1 VIIGPVLLEQ
11 SADLLVYHRTVNKTL
26 ASELPWHVLYTHP
39 HQHYTNKTGRGQT
52 RVQHQDGNG
61 GARYW
66 PGTNSI
72 VMSGVPDHRIPKIF
86 AHELGHALDHLLF
99 TDDDQRDELHALLHR
114 GSLPQN
120 CNDGHWYMRTWDMWT
135 HSDAPGEAV
144 AWAVSYLA
152 GMTRITNYGPHSWD
166 GVWAERIR
174 DLFWQQAKG
183 IQVFNDV
190 PADHTHA
197 DAIHRLAAM
206 GIVGGFPD
214 GTFKPSDPVT
224 RGQLATIIS
233 RVLDADKG

>member
-1 VIIGPVLLEQ
+1 MIGPVLLETDNP
-11 SADLLVYHRTVNKTL
+11 AYPNIVRATL
-26 ASELPWHVLYTHP
+26 ASNLPWHVLYTHP
-39 HQHYTNKTGRGQT
+39 HRHWANETGRGQI
-52 RVQHQDGNG
+52 RVQQQDGLTVS
-61 GARYW
+61 RYW
-66 PGTNSI
+66 DRTSTI
-72 VMSGVPDHRIPKIF
+72 VMANQQDWQIAKVFP
-86 AHELGHALDHLLF
+86 HELGHALDHLLF
-99 TDDDQRDELHALLHR
+99 DTDEKRDELHALLHQ
-114 GSLPQN
+114 GNLPSN
-120 CNDGHWYMRTWDMWT
+120 CNNGHWAMESWDMWT
-135 HSDAPGEAV
+135 HSAAPGEAV
-144 AWAVSYLA
+144 AWAISHLA
-152 GMTRITNYGPHSWD
+152 GATSMTAYGPHTWD

-214 GTFKPSDPVT
+214 GTFKPSDSVT

>member
-1 VIIGPVLLEQ
+1 MIIGPVLLET
-11 SADLLVYHRTVNKTL
+11 DNPVYPDIVRATL
-26 ASELPWHVLYTHP
+26 ASNLPWHVLYTHP
-39 HQHYTNKTGRGQT
+39 HRHHSNKTPYGQI
-52 RVQHQDGNG
+52 RVQQQPNLT
-61 GARYW
+61 ASRYW
-66 PGTNSI
+66 ERTSGI
-72 VMSGVPDHRIPKIF
+72 VMAEQPDWQAAKVFP
-86 AHELGHALDHLLF
+86 HELGHALDHLLF
-99 TDDDQRDELHALLHR
+99 TTDEQRDELHALLHR
-114 GSLPQN
+114 GSTPPN

-135 HSDAPGEAV
+135 HSAAPGEAV
-144 AWAVSYLA
+144 AWAISHLA
-152 GMTRITNYGPHSWD
+152 GATSMTAYGPHTWD

-183 IQVFNDV
+183 IPVFNDV